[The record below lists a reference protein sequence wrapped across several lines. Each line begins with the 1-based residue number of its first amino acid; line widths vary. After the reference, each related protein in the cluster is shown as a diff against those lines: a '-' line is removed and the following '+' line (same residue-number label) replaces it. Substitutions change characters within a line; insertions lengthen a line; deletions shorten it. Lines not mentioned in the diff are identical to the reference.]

1 MAHEAGCSV
10 QTYFSV
16 CSQKRETNE
25 ILAMAHTTYAVS
37 SAFVGA
43 GADVEGEKKTEGEI
57 KELADTV

>member
-1 MAHEAGCSV
+1 MSRCIFPSV
-10 QTYFSV
+10 HK
-16 CSQKRETNE
+16 KREINE

-57 KELADTV
+57 RVGRYCVDSLLG

>member
-1 MAHEAGCSV
+1 MSRRIFLFAH
-10 QTYFSV
+10 
-16 CSQKRETNE
+16 RETNE
-25 ILAMAHTTYAVS
+25 ILAMAHTTYAVL